1 MSERKNF
8 LYNLGLFG
16 FTSLLFVS
24 YSIIFGRHILKGL
37 SSDVWDELGKYKSVA
52 PRRIDLP
59 IIHS

>member
-37 SSDVWDELGKYKSVA
+37 SSDVWDELGKYQ
-52 PRRIDLP
+52 L
-59 IIHS
+59 